1 MGRASRLQLFPK
13 RLSRGAGLWSPLFA
27 PVVLALSV
35 QGCVGDI
42 GDGEETQA
50 VVEPLCNSQIS
61 PGKSPIRR
69 LTRPEYNNT
78 VRDLLGVVGEPANEL
93 PAEEEALGF
102 ANNAAALN
110 VSPLLAEKYMTL
122 AETVSQMA
130 NSDPEALTSC
140 SVTTTSEEQRVCI
153 RSFIASFGKKAF
165 RRPLTEEEVARFDE
179 VFGAASEVYADAE
192 NPEETVFREGV
203 GMVLE
208 AFLQSPDFLYR
219 VELGEGVLP
228 FATAEG
234 VEIVPLNSWEMASR
248 LSFFL
253 WGSMPDDEL
262 FAQAE
267 ADQLTTK
274 EQVATQARRMLADP
288 RARDAVATFHQQWLD
303 YDRVNNVTKDP
314 ELFPEWSPAIGAL
327 MREEMMTFVD
337 HVVFD
342 GPGDFGT
349 LLTANYTFANGELA
363 GLYGVTSS
371 GDGFERIDFGAEQH
385 SGLLSMGAILAYNA
399 HTNQTSPIHRGKL
412 VREAFLCD
420 TLAPPPPD
428 LVFEAPEPSL
438 DATTRERFAE
448 HSSNPACSAC
458 HRLMDPLG
466 FGFENFDSLGR
477 YRTTENN
484 GLPIDASG
492 AIVDSDVDGT
502 FVGLRELSERLATSE
517 EVKACY
523 ATMWFRFAYGRGE
536 TAEDVCSLSN
546 AHRAFESSG
555 GNVRELLVALTQS
568 DAFLYRLA
576 NSEAK

>member
-1 MGRASRLQLFPK
+1 MGRHGRTQLIFRQLSEGASSWSSRLAASL
-13 RLSRGAGLWSPLFA
+13 LLLTA
-27 PVVLALSV
+27 

-42 GDGEETQA
+42 GDGEQTRA
-50 VVEPLCNSQIS
+50 VVEPICNGQVS

-69 LTRPEYNNT
+69 LTRYEYNNT

-102 ANNAAALN
+102 ANNASALN

-122 AETVSQMA
+122 AESVSQLA
-130 NSDPEALTSC
+130 NSDPEALTGC
-140 SVTTTSEEQRVCI
+140 SITTTPDEQSACI
-153 RSFIASFGKKAF
+153 RTFIETFGKKAF
-165 RRPLTEEEVARFDE
+165 RRPLTAQEISSFEQVY
-179 VFGAASEVYADAE
+179 GAAAEVYFDAE
-192 NPEETVFREGV
+192 DLEETAFREGV

-208 AFLQSPDFLYR
+208 AFLQSPEFLYR
-219 VELGEGVLP
+219 VELGEGVTP

-234 VEIVPLNSWEMASR
+234 VEVVPLNSWEMASR

-262 FAQAE
+262 FSLAE
-267 ADQLTTK
+267 ADSLTTK
-274 EQVATQARRMLADP
+274 EQVASQARRMLADP

-349 LLTANYTFANGELA
+349 LLTANYTFANSELA

-428 LVFEAPEPSL
+428 LVFEVPEPSP

-477 YRTTENN
+477 YRTSESN

-492 AIVDSDVDGT
+492 AIVDSDIDGT
-502 FVGLRELSERLATSE
+502 FIGLRELSERLATSD

-546 AHRAFESSG
+546 VESSFRSSG

-576 NSEAK
+576 SSEAQ

>member
-1 MGRASRLQLFPK
+1 
-13 RLSRGAGLWSPLFA
+13 
-27 PVVLALSV
+27 
-35 QGCVGDI
+35 VGDI
-42 GDGEETQA
+42 GDGEQTRA
-50 VVEPLCNSQIS
+50 VVEPICNGQVS

-69 LTRPEYNNT
+69 LTRYEYNNT

-102 ANNAAALN
+102 ANNASALN

-122 AETVSQMA
+122 AESVSQLA
-130 NSDPEALTSC
+130 NSDPEALTGC
-140 SVTTTSEEQRVCI
+140 SITTTPDEQSACI
-153 RSFIASFGKKAF
+153 RTFIETFGKKAF
-165 RRPLTEEEVARFDE
+165 RRPLTAQEISSFEQVY
-179 VFGAASEVYADAE
+179 GAAAEVYFDAE
-192 NPEETVFREGV
+192 DLEETAFREGV

-208 AFLQSPDFLYR
+208 AFLQSPEFLYR
-219 VELGEGVLP
+219 VELGEGVTP

-234 VEIVPLNSWEMASR
+234 LEVVPLTSWEMASR

-262 FAQAE
+262 FSL
-267 ADQLTTK
+267 ADADRLTTK
-274 EQVATQARRMLADP
+274 EQVASQARRMLADP

-349 LLTANYTFANGELA
+349 LLTANYTFANSELA

-371 GDGFERIDFGAEQH
+371 GDGFERVDFEAEQH

-428 LVFEAPEPSL
+428 LVFEVPEPSP

-448 HSSNPACSAC
+448 HSSNPACSSC

-477 YRTTENN
+477 YRTSESN

-492 AIVDSDVDGT
+492 AIVDSDIDGT
-502 FVGLRELSERLATSE
+502 FIGLRELSERLATSD

-536 TAEDVCSLSN
+536 TAEDACSLSN
-546 AHRAFESSG
+546 VESSFRSSG

-576 NSEAK
+576 SSEAQ